1 METSQIGF
9 GSRIRKSPYFQATRR
24 WGCKAYS
31 VYNRTYLPLYY
42 ESPVADYWRLIEDVT
57 LWDVGCQRQVEIAGP
72 DAAAFTQL
80 LTPRNL
86 ANCAVGQCK
95 YVLLTD
101 ESGGIVNDPVLLR
114 LAEDR
119 FWLSLADSDVLLW
132 AKGAALNAGLDVSI
146 REPNVWP
153 LQLQGPK
160 SSMVMRAVFG
170 AWIDDLRYFRFRE
183 TEWNGARLLISR
195 TGWSHERGYEIFL
208 RGREQ
213 GDALWEAIMAAG
225 QAHGIAPGAPSAIR
239 RIEAGLLSY
248 GADMTLAENPFELG
262 MDRFIDLDMDARFI
276 GKSALARIKADG
288 VRRRLIGLEI
298 ASAPFPGPN
307 QNPWPV
313 LAGETRVGTLTS
325 GIYSP
330 RLDRNIGLALVDMS
344 HRDTGTNLTV
354 ATPEITAQATVV
366 NIPFVDPDKE
376 RVE

>member
-1 METSQIGF
+1 METSQIGI
-9 GSRIRKSPYFQATRR
+9 GSRIRKSPYFQATHR

-42 ESPVADYWRLIEDVT
+42 ESPEADYRRLIDTVT
-57 LWDVGCQRQVEIAGP
+57 LWDVGCQRQVEIAGR
-72 DAAAFTQL
+72 DAATFTQL

-86 ANCAVGQCK
+86 ASCEVGQCK

-101 ESGGIVNDPVLLR
+101 EQGGIVNDPVLLR

-119 FWLSLADSDVLLW
+119 FWLSVADSDVLLW
-132 AKGAALNAGLDVSI
+132 AKGVALNAGMDVAI

-160 SSMVMRAVFG
+160 SPMVMRAVFG
-170 AWIDDLRYFRFRE
+170 DWIDELRYYRFRE

-195 TGWSHERGYEIFL
+195 TGWSLERGYEIFL

-225 QAHGIAPGAPSAIR
+225 QDHGIAPGAPSAIR

-248 GADMTLAENPFELG
+248 GADMTLAENPYELG
-262 MDRFIDLDMDARFI
+262 LDRLVDLDMAAPFI
-276 GKSALARIKADG
+276 GKSALARIRAEG
-288 VRRRLIGLEI
+288 PSRRLVGLKIGGT
-298 ASAPFPGPN
+298 PFLGPN

-313 LAGETRVGTLTS
+313 LARDTRVGTVTS
-325 GIYSP
+325 SIHSP
-330 RLDRNIGLALVDMS
+330 RIERNIGMALIETPHSDIGANLAV
-344 HRDTGTNLTV
+344 LTPDG
-354 ATPEITAQATVV
+354 AAPATVV
-366 NIPFVDPDKE
+366 EMPFVDPGKK
-376 RVE
+376 RVR